1 MTRGWAPTAPPD
13 PARGRRPSRRRDGMF
28 QPDARPWEQAKRWL
42 AHQLPAAGTADT
54 AGPREIPAELLAES
68 VRRHGAGQGSAAGP
82 GQTAMQM
89 RALADELTGL
99 GPLAPLARRPGTT
112 DLLVDGAGAVWSD
125 GTDGLIREPLTL
137 TADEARQLAVRLLT
151 QGGRRLDAAQP
162 FADAQIGGAR
172 VHAVLPPV
180 AEGGVQLSIRLPAA
194 RTVRLQEISADW
206 PHAQEWLEVLRHLVE
221 ARANVLISGAT
232 GSGKT
237 TLLTAVLSEVGH
249 AERILTVE
257 DTREL
262 RPDHPHVVAL
272 QARPANAEG
281 SGEITLSDLVRQALR
296 MRPDRLV
303 VGECRGAEVA
313 EFLAA
318 MNTGH
323 RGAWGTLHANSAQDV
338 PARLSAMGALAGLS
352 PQALALQAVSAVDAV
367 VHVERTPTGRRPVA
381 LALVGAPR
389 DGTRDRLELTSVM
402 HDDGRQLSWGPGRAL
417 LEAGSGGGRHVA
429 HD

>member
-13 PARGRRPSRRRDGMF
+13 PAGGRRVSRRRDGTF
-28 QPDARPWEQAKRWL
+28 QPGPRPWDQAKRWL
-42 AHQLPAAGTADT
+42 AHQLPGVGSAAAD
-54 AGPREIPAELLAES
+54 GGSGEVPAELLAES
-68 VRRHGAGQGSAAGP
+68 VRRHGAVADAD
-82 GQTAMQM
+82 QTAGQM

-99 GPLAPLARRPGTT
+99 GPLAPIARRPGIT
-112 DLLVDGAGAVWSD
+112 DLLVDGTGAVWSD
-125 GTDGLIREPLTL
+125 GTDGLTREPLVL
-137 TADEARQLAVRLLT
+137 TGDQVRQLAVRLLT

-180 AEGGVQLSIRLPAA
+180 AEGGTQLSIRLPAA
-194 RTVRLQEISADW
+194 RTVRLEELSAEW
-206 PHAQEWLEVLRHLVE
+206 PHAQAWLEVLRHLVDT
-221 ARANVLISGAT
+221 RANVLISGAT

-237 TLLTAVLSEVGH
+237 TLLTAVLAEAGP

-281 SGEITLSDLVRQALR
+281 AGEITLSDLVRQALR

-313 EFLAA
+313 DFLAA

-338 PARLSAMGALAGLS
+338 PARLAAMGALAGLS

-367 VHVERTPTGRRPVA
+367 VHVERTATGRRPVA
-381 LALVGAPR
+381 LALVGTPP
-389 DGTRDRLELTSVM
+389 DGARDRLELTPVM

-417 LEAGSGGGRHVA
+417 WGAGSGGGRHVA
-429 HD
+429 RD

>member
-1 MTRGWAPTAPPD
+1 MTRGWAPTAPPE
-13 PARGRRPSRRRDGMF
+13 PPRGQRVSRRRDGRF
-28 QPDARPWEQAKRWL
+28 QSGSHPWDQAKRWL
-42 AHQLPAAGTADT
+42 AHQLPAAGA
-54 AGPREIPAELLAES
+54 APHEVPAELLAES
-68 VRRHGAGQGSAAGP
+68 VRRLGAGAGAAAGP
-82 GQTAMQM
+82 DQTASQM

-99 GPLAPLARRPGTT
+99 GPLAAVARRPGAT
-112 DLLVDGAGAVWSD
+112 DLLVDGTGAVWSD
-125 GTDGLIREPLTL
+125 GSSGLVRETLVLT
-137 TADEARQLAVRLLT
+137 TEEVRQLAVRLLT

-162 FADAQIGGAR
+162 YADAQVGGAR

-180 AEGGVQLSIRLPAA
+180 AEGGVQLSIRLQAA
-194 RTVRLQEISADW
+194 HAGSLEEISAAW
-206 PHAQEWLEVLRHLVE
+206 PHAQEWLEVLRHLLQ

-237 TLLTAVLSEVGH
+237 TLLTALLSEVGPG
-249 AERILTVE
+249 ERILTVE

-281 SGEITLSDLVRQALR
+281 AGEITLSDLVRQALR

-313 EFLAA
+313 DFLAA

-338 PARLSAMGALAGLS
+338 PARLAAMGALAGLS
-352 PQALALQAVSAVDAV
+352 PQALTLQAVAAVDAV
-367 VHVERTPTGRRPVA
+367 VHVERTGAGRRPVA
-381 LALVGAPR
+381 LALVGAPL
-389 DGTRDRLELTSVM
+389 DGARDRLELTSVM
-402 HDDGRQLSWGPGRAL
+402 HDDGRQVSWGPGRTL

-429 HD
+429 QD